1 MIAWRCA
8 VWGSGWYYP
17 PYIGY
22 GGFYPAYCPRYGT
35 YGYSAWYN
43 PYTGGYGRGV
53 RLTVLTAAPALAEVA
68 AAGGGRV
75 LIVFVS

>member
-1 MIAWRCA
+1 MMVAWGCT

-22 GGFYPAYCPRYGT
+22 GGYYPYYYPHFPT

-43 PYTGGYGRGV
+43 P
-53 RLTVLTAAPALAEVA
+53 
-68 AAGGGRV
+68 
-75 LIVFVS
+75 